1 MTADLRPESPES
13 PEFPESPKSAEPSGS
28 SGSAEPSG
36 SSGSVEPSGSSG
48 SPESSGSS
56 GPSAHPAPSQA
67 ARPETLAVHAP
78 QPEIRGSRPLG
89 MPLHQGHIY
98 AFESADALARAFE
111 SPDAF
116 LYSRMGNPTVRALE
130 TAVARLE
137 GGADAHSYASGM
149 GAINGV
155 LLALL
160 STGGHVVAQRCVYG
174 GTYAVLTDLAARW
187 GVEVTYV
194 SGTDPDE
201 VRAALRPETRLL
213 YLETIAN
220 PTTRVSDLPALIAV
234 AREAGVPSCVDNTF
248 ASPLLCRPIAYGADI
263 VVHSATKYLAGHADV
278 LGGIAVFKDA
288 DMHRRIRHYAVEQGA
303 VTDPFAA
310 WLTLR
315 GLQTLPLRVE
325 RQCANAAELAGRLA
339 AHPAVAAVRH
349 PALAGHPDRELA
361 ARLLPKGGGGVISL
375 DLAGGR
381 EAGRAFVEAV
391 RVASLSV
398 SLGDVKTLVMHPAS
412 TSHRQLDEAALTA
425 AGIGPGTVRLSVG
438 IEHVEDL
445 WTDLAQALEKA
456 AATETV

>member
-1 MTADLRPESPES
+1 MSADFLPDTRL
-13 PEFPESPKSAEPSGS
+13 
-28 SGSAEPSG
+28 
-36 SSGSVEPSGSSG
+36 
-48 SPESSGSS
+48 PESS
-56 GPSAHPAPSQA
+56 
-67 ARPETLAVHAP
+67 RPETLAVHAP

-89 MPLHQGHIY
+89 VPIHQGHVF
-98 AFESADALARAFE
+98 AFESADTLAAAFE

-137 GGADAHSYASGM
+137 GGADALSYASGM

-160 STGGHVVAQRCVYG
+160 STGGHVVAQRCLYG
-174 GTYAVLTDLAARW
+174 GTYALLTDLAARW

-194 SGTDPDE
+194 SGTDADE
-201 VRAALRPETRLL
+201 VRAAIRPETRLL

-220 PTTRVSDLPALIAV
+220 PTTRVSDLPALIA
-234 AREAGVPSCVDNTF
+234 AAHEAGVPSCVDNTF
-248 ASPLLCRPIAYGADI
+248 ASPLLCRPIEYGADV

-278 LGGIAVFKDA
+278 LGGIAVFKDREL
-288 DMHRRIRHYAVEQGA
+288 HRTVRHHAVEQGA
-303 VTDPFAA
+303 ITDPFAA

-315 GLQTLPLRVE
+315 GLQTLPLRIE
-325 RQCANAAELAGRLA
+325 RQSASAAELAARLA
-339 AHPAVAAVRH
+339 AHPAVAEVRH
-349 PALAGHPDRELA
+349 PSLAGHPDHAVA
-361 ARLLPKGGGGVISL
+361 ARLLPRGGGGVVSL

-381 EAGRAFVEAV
+381 EAGKAFVEAV
-391 RVASLSV
+391 RLASLSV

-412 TSHRQLDEAALTA
+412 TSHRQLDEQALAA

-445 WTDLAQALEKA
+445 WTDLEQALAKA
-456 AATETV
+456 L

>member
-1 MTADLRPESPES
+1 MTADAHTDAAARHPESARS
-13 PEFPESPKSAEPSGS
+13 Q
-28 SGSAEPSG
+28 
-36 SSGSVEPSGSSG
+36 VDR
-48 SPESSGSS
+48 
-56 GPSAHPAPSQA
+56 HPDS

-89 MPLHQGHIY
+89 VPIHQNHVF
-98 AFESADALARAFE
+98 AFDSADALAEAFG
-111 SPDAF
+111 SPDEF

-137 GGADAHSYASGM
+137 GGADALSYASGM

-160 STGGHVVAQRCVYG
+160 SSGGHVVAQRCLYG
-174 GTYAVLTDLAARW
+174 GTYALLTDLAARW

-194 SGTDPDE
+194 SGTDADE
-201 VRAALRPETRLL
+201 VRAALRPGTALL

-234 AREAGVPSCVDNTF
+234 AREAGVPSVVDNTF
-248 ASPLLCRPIAYGADI
+248 ASPLLCRPIAYGADV

-278 LGGIAVFKDA
+278 LGGIAVFRDKA
-288 DMHRRIRHYAVEQGA
+288 LHGRVRHYAVEQGA

-315 GLQTLPLRVE
+315 GLQTLPLRIE
-325 RQCANAAELAGRLA
+325 RQSASAADLAARLAG
-339 AHPAVAAVRH
+339 HPAVTAVRH
-349 PALAGHPDRELA
+349 PALASHPDRAIA
-361 ARLLPKGGGGVISL
+361 ARLLPRGGGGVVSL

-381 EAGRAFVEAV
+381 EAGKAFVEAV

-412 TSHRQLDEAALTA
+412 TSHRQLDEQALAA

-445 WTDLAQALEKA
+445 WTDLEQALAKA
-456 AATETV
+456 L